1 MSELDEFSTFQ
12 EFKESDL
19 YKTWYEAMRLDNPD
33 TLIHIL
39 ELSLYRYYN
48 QMKGI
53 EIPEYPKEEVKIE
66 PEQKSADVLTVD
78 EWNLKYNYLKDMSS
92 GSNIT
97 ADTVCNQIN
106 IIKEEVELLPI
117 LE

>member
-1 MSELDEFSTFQ
+1 MSELAEFSTFQ
-12 EFKESDL
+12 EFKASDL

-39 ELSLYRYYN
+39 DLSLYRYYN
-48 QMKGI
+48 QIKGI
-53 EIPEYPKEEVKIE
+53 EIPEYPESEPVKISAEVKG
-66 PEQKSADVLTVD
+66 ADVLTVD

-92 GSNIT
+92 GSNVT

-106 IIKEEVELLPI
+106 IISDIPD
-117 LE
+117 LEN